1 MEITTAENSEVTVEE
16 FDLDISFVEGDQYA
30 GLMEATSDNC
40 TSTRASAC
48 VTCT

>member
-1 MEITTAENSEVTVEE
+1 MESTTIETPDVSVEE

-30 GLMEATSDNC
+30 TLMEATSDNC